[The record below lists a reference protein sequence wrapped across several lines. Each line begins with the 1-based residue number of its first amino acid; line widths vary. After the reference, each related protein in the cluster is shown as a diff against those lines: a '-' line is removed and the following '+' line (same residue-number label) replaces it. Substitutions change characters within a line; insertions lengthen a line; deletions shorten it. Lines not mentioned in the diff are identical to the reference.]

1 MRPASSNSPA
11 SHAARV
17 WLRKIADERAHV
29 SLARFFRHVFATR
42 AGTRRVFTPE
52 TLGEIEAAIKDVE
65 SRHSGEIRFVVETA
79 LDIDE
84 LLGGITP
91 RERAL
96 EVFSHTRVWDTEA
109 NNGVLIYVLLADRD
123 VEILAD
129 RGIASRVP
137 PEEWETICHEIES
150 HYRSGRFAQGS
161 VAGIRSVGRL
171 LARHFP
177 GQNGDA
183 NELPDQPV
191 LL

>member
-1 MRPASSNSPA
+1 MKLS
-11 SHAARV
+11 
-17 WLRKIADERAHV
+17 
-29 SLARFFRHVFATR
+29 RFCRHVFSTR
-42 AGTRRVFTPE
+42 GGTRRHFTE
-52 TLGEIEAAIKDVE
+52 AALAEIEAAIKDVE

-79 LDIDE
+79 LDINE
-84 LLGGITP
+84 LLSDLTP
-91 RERAL
+91 RARAL

-137 PEEWETICHEIES
+137 PQEWEAICHEIEA
-150 HYRSGRFAQGS
+150 HYREGRFAQGS
-161 VAGIRSVGRL
+161 VAGVRSVGRL

-177 GQNGDA
+177 GNRGDA

>member
-1 MRPASSNSPA
+1 MN
-11 SHAARV
+11 
-17 WLRKIADERAHV
+17 LG
-29 SLARFFRHVFATR
+29 RFCRHVFATR
-42 AGTRRVFTPE
+42 AATRRHFPPAA
-52 TLGEIEAAIKDVE
+52 LADIEAAIKDVE

-79 LDIDE
+79 LDINE
-84 LLGGITP
+84 LLGGLLP
-91 RERAL
+91 RARAL

-137 PEEWETICHEIES
+137 PQEWETICREIEA
-150 HYRSGRFAQGS
+150 HYREGRFAQGS
-161 VAGIRSVGRL
+161 VAGIRSVGAL

-177 GQNGDA
+177 GGKADA

>member
-1 MRPASSNSPA
+1 MN
-11 SHAARV
+11 
-17 WLRKIADERAHV
+17 IG
-29 SLARFFRHVFATR
+29 RFCRHVFSTRAATR
-42 AGTRRVFTPE
+42 RHFTPAA
-52 TLGEIEAAIKDVE
+52 LAEIEAAIKDVE
-65 SRHSGEIRFVVETA
+65 LRHSGEIRFVVETA
-79 LDIDE
+79 LDINE
-84 LLGGITP
+84 LLADVGP
-91 RERAL
+91 RARAL

-137 PEEWETICHEIES
+137 PAEWEAICHEIEA
-150 HYRSGRFAQGS
+150 HYREGRFAQGS
-161 VAGIRSVGRL
+161 VAGVRSVGRL

-177 GQNGDA
+177 GDRGDA